1 VAIIGQRKTAEERR
15 EAVLEAALE
24 EFAARGLVGA
34 STEAIAA
41 KAGISQPYVF
51 RLFGTKKDLF
61 KAVITR
67 CFRETLEL
75 FQRAS
80 EGKRGEEALEAM
92 GRAYMNELLPDR
104 TRLRGQMQAYAACD
118 DSEIRAVVRDG
129 YGDLATYVERVTGLP
144 PAAVTRFFSQGML
157 LNVVASMEL
166 ESSDEPWA
174 QRLIAGCKDI

>member
-1 VAIIGQRKTAEERR
+1 VATTTERKSAEERR

-24 EFAARGLVGA
+24 EFAARGLAGA

-92 GRAYMNELLPDR
+92 GHAYMNELLPDR

-129 YGDLATYVERVTGLP
+129 YGDLMTYVERVTGLP
-144 PAAVTRFFSQGML
+144 PAAVSRFFSQGML

-166 ESSDEPWA
+166 QSSDEPWA